1 MDTLVHGLQICP
13 GKSSVMIFIKK
24 LKTQHNTFTKTVMQ
38 SSAFHLLNPKHL
50 FLHRFMNWWNFNQV
64 EVNSHHK
71 HISNQWAI
79 WKKKHSF
86 YTLALWSG
94 SQCIPALRVFLLL
107 FRWTPGRFYFYDLIS
122 FFQIHLTWKDQ
133 KVKCRKWDFCTQLY
147 FLRTLAQPSFLNTL
161 NSEIKE
167 NS

>member
-24 LKTQHNTFTKTVMQ
+24 LKTQHNTFKKTVMQ
-38 SSAFHLLNPKHL
+38 SSAFHLLILNIYFFIVSWIDGILIKL
-50 FLHRFMNWWNFNQV
+50 KLI
-64 EVNSHHK
+64 
-71 HISNQWAI
+71 HITSI
-79 WKKKHSF
+79 SVISGPYVKKKHSF

-122 FFQIHLTWKDQ
+122 FFQIHFTWKDQ
-133 KVKCRKWDFCTQLY
+133 KVKCRK
-147 FLRTLAQPSFLNTL
+147 
-161 NSEIKE
+161 
-167 NS
+167 